1 MDYHGEQ
8 FAAVFALRM
17 LTRGHL
23 ADAIVGTVARSLS
36 ISEKEA
42 DLIYFKI
49 VTVNMQFILALV
61 IIIFV
66 FCYSTCFWIHIKD
79 ILMR

>member
-1 MDYHGEQ
+1 MGAV
-8 FAAVFALRM
+8 AAVFALRM

-23 ADAIVGTVARSLS
+23 AQTRLS
-36 ISEKEA
+36 GQLHAVFQSVRREA

-61 IIIFV
+61 IIILFFV
-66 FCYSTCFWIHIKD
+66 VPHAFGYI
-79 ILMR
+79 

>member
-1 MDYHGEQ
+1 MGAV
-8 FAAVFALRM
+8 AAVFGLRM

-23 ADAIVGTVARSLS
+23 ADAIVGWIARGLS

-42 DLIYFKI
+42 DLIYFRI
-49 VTVNMQFILALV
+49 VTVNMQFILTLV

-66 FCYSTCFWIHIKD
+66 FCCSTCCWIHIKD